1 MWLPGSGIELKH
13 STRSKETCERKLAV
27 KSGFVAIIGR
37 PNVGKS
43 TLLNRLIGSKVS
55 IVSDKPQ
62 TTRKR
67 ILGVH
72 TSGEVQMI
80 FVDTPGI
87 HRPGFRL
94 NQRMMD
100 AVYAAIRDVDLLVHM
115 VDASEK
121 FGRGERFVLDL
132 VRSSEKPSLLLLNKI
147 DLVNK
152 GKLLPMIDF
161 YSQENVYDEIIPGSA
176 LEGENIDVLVSRI
189 TEHLP
194 DGQLLYPSE
203 YLTDQQER
211 SIVAE
216 MIREKVLL
224 YSREELPYSVAVLV
238 EAFDEDQRETGFVRI
253 SATVIVE
260 KEGQKKI
267 LVGRGGQMIKQ
278 IGIEARREIEDF
290 LEVRKIYLELNVK
303 VVPGWRNRE
312 QMLDELGVS

>member
-1 MWLPGSGIELKH
+1 
-13 STRSKETCERKLAV
+13 
-27 KSGFVAIIGR
+27 
-37 PNVGKS
+37 
-43 TLLNRLIGSKVS
+43 
-55 IVSDKPQ
+55 
-62 TTRKR
+62 
-67 ILGVH
+67 
-72 TSGEVQMI
+72 
-80 FVDTPGI
+80 
-87 HRPGFRL
+87 
-94 NQRMMD
+94 MMD